1 MALER
6 SSGAMGFMFRVKVQ
20 HDPRDF
26 TPVSTFYIGVEQAQI
41 RDDVFLVVNGQHGIG
56 WGRYRRRRD

>member
-1 MALER
+1 
-6 SSGAMGFMFRVKVQ
+6 MGFMFRVKVQ